1 MNDISEFLDLYR
13 QLEEAL
19 KAAYPA
25 KAERHSTLVYDFM
38 HGDGKKYFDDL
49 DLCRELRNV
58 LTHHSSLCGTDAVH
72 PSDELL
78 DFLRRVIEEVKNPV
92 TARQMGTPLERLLTA
107 VPEDRILWL
116 AEKMASLGF
125 SHVPIV
131 KSGILVGVFSVSA
144 AFSVLAKDPALP
156 EKNAKIA
163 DILDLLAPKNHV
175 FEKYLFACSDTPLSK
190 IKKDFRSL
198 GPGKRRV
205 AAVFVTK
212 DGTQDS
218 KLLSMITPW
227 DVIRATEEQ

>member
-1 MNDISEFLDLYR
+1 
-13 QLEEAL
+13 
-19 KAAYPA
+19 
-25 KAERHSTLVYDFM
+25 
-38 HGDGKKYFDDL
+38 
-49 DLCRELRNV
+49 
-58 LTHHSSLCGTDAVH
+58 
-72 PSDELL
+72 
-78 DFLRRVIEEVKNPV
+78 
-92 TARQMGTPLERLLTA
+92 
-107 VPEDRILWL
+107 
-116 AEKMASLGF
+116 MASLGF

>member
-92 TARQMGTPLERLLTA
+92 TAGRWEPLLKGFLQPFPKTEYFGLRKRWHPSAFLT
-107 VPEDRILWL
+107 
-116 AEKMASLGF
+116 
-125 SHVPIV
+125 
-131 KSGILVGVFSVSA
+131 
-144 AFSVLAKDPALP
+144 
-156 EKNAKIA
+156 
-163 DILDLLAPKNHV
+163 
-175 FEKYLFACSDTPLSK
+175 Y
-190 IKKDFRSL
+190 RS
-198 GPGKRRV
+198 
-205 AAVFVTK
+205 
-212 DGTQDS
+212 
-218 KLLSMITPW
+218 
-227 DVIRATEEQ
+227 

>member
-19 KAAYPA
+19 KEAYPA
-25 KAERHSTLVYDFM
+25 KAERHSNLVYDFM

-78 DFLRRVIEEVKNPV
+78 NFLRRVITDVKNPI
-92 TARQMGTPLERLLTA
+92 TARQIGTPLERLLTA
-107 VPEDRILWL
+107 APGDRVLWL
-116 AEKMASLGF
+116 AEKMVSLGF
-125 SHVPIV
+125 SHVPVV
-131 KSGILVGVFSVSA
+131 KSGVLVGVFSVST
-144 AFSVLAKDPALP
+144 AFSVLAKELTLP
-156 EKNAKIA
+156 EKNAKIS
-163 DILDLLAPKNHV
+163 DVLDLLAPENHV
-175 FEKYLFACSDTPLSK
+175 FEKYLFARPDTPLST

-198 GPGKRRV
+198 GPEERRV

-212 DGTQDS
+212 DGTQNS
-218 KLLSMITPW
+218 ILLSMITPW
-227 DVIRATEEQ
+227 DVIRVTDEQ